1 MTKDYH
7 SLSTLLLLSV
17 VSAAVFA
24 NEHQYNI
31 DAGSEHGRAH
41 LKEDLHGG
49 PVSKPIDEMNT
60 EELQFHYF
68 RQHDFDHNDKLDGSE
83 LVVSLSHHQRQQDG
97 TVRAFTDDQLADIID
112 EILKRHD
119 TNHDGM
125 MSFEEYV
132 APFKDMNTQTKVEA

>member
-1 MTKDYH
+1 MKGY
-7 SLSTLLLLSV
+7 SLSTVLVLWV
-17 VSAAVFA
+17 VTAVVFA
-24 NEHQYNI
+24 DEYHHDI

-41 LKEDLHGG
+41 LKEELHGG
-49 PVSKPIDEMNT
+49 PVNKSVEEMNT

-83 LVVSLSHHQRQQDG
+83 LVVSLSHHQQQEDSN
-97 TVRAFTDDQLADIID
+97 TRAFTDEQLGDIID

-132 APFKDMNTQTKVEA
+132 APFKNLNSQAEVGA